1 MRALLRCLRKAP
13 ALVLRTPGP
22 GWASGEVRRRTGGLI
37 RASTAPGPRPKGD
50 WKGGWRR
57 RMGLP
62 KALWMK
68 TRSQHLGIRAHGLA
82 SSAAPPAHPLRAS
95 HPGLAGRERCGARG
109 ATRRNSSGQG
119 GQQCTAVPAECGRRR
134 AEGQLEEEAHT
145 RPPEHWTLPP
155 PHHRPCWSL
164 CQAGSHSPSP
174 AGLSPS
180 PPLDAPST

>member
-1 MRALLRCLRKAP
+1 
-13 ALVLRTPGP
+13 
-22 GWASGEVRRRTGGLI
+22 
-37 RASTAPGPRPKGD
+37 
-50 WKGGWRR
+50 
-57 RMGLP
+57 MGLP

-134 AEGQLEEEAHT
+134 AEGQLAEEAHT

-155 PHHRPCWSL
+155 S
-164 CQAGSHSPSP
+164 SKPSP
-174 AGLSPS
+174 VLVSLPGRAPLTFPCGLIAVTPAGRSLHLRDQIKSS
-180 PPLDAPST
+180 SSTVSRALV